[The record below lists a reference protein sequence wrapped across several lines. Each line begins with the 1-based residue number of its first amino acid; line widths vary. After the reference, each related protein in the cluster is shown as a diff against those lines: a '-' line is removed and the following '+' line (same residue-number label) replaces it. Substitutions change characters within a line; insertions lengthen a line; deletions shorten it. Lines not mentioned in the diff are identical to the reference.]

1 MYSILLKTRILG
13 IFNTKLNLRI
23 RGCSGSKKNQQ
34 NMKCREKCR
43 KVDSAS
49 AILSYSTQVFFFFFF
64 RRVDTKKA
72 GFH

>member
-1 MYSILLKTRILG
+1 M
-13 IFNTKLNLRI
+13 LR
-23 RGCSGSKKNQQ
+23 KQKNQQ
-34 NMKCREKCR
+34 NMKFREKCR

-49 AILSYSTQVFFFFFF
+49 AIWSYSTQVFFFFF